1 MKMVAMMCAML
12 LAATAMGET
21 REQSSGRGDEAV
33 ITTLENAWNL
43 AEARRDVSALNDLL
57 GSNLVYTD
65 IDGSFMNKQQF
76 LDSAK
81 NSPVDGN
88 SIENE
93 NVTVHMYGNS
103 AVVTGEYREKG
114 TMHGKPLLR
123 RGRFTDTWVK
133 ENGTWLCV
141 ASQSTLITHGA

>member
-1 MKMVAMMCAML
+1 MKIVTTVCAVL
-12 LAATAMGET
+12 LAATSICGAP
-21 REQSSGRGDEAV
+21 EQNANDRDEAV
-33 ITTLENAWNL
+33 IMTLENAWNV

-57 GSNLVYTD
+57 GANLVYTD

-76 LDSAK
+76 LDSTK

-93 NVTVHMYGNS
+93 NVAVHMYGNS
-103 AVVTGEYREKG
+103 AVVSGAYREKG

-133 ENGTWLCV
+133 QNNTWLCV
-141 ASQSTLITHGA
+141 ASQSTLITH